1 MAPRENSMTWTTQD
15 FMTPKNTL
23 SPGITC
29 RSYAPADR
37 VRLGTGIANRYSD
50 CVAGGRNLAWRAQQ
64 GDLRCPFSNTSAK
77 IAGMNSRRW
86 SAATA
91 NRSFAR
97 NAAAITW
104 PSVSPCQPLPRCA
117 AVPDRAPPRPCPR
130 WAAAAPPVSR
140 ACAAAADRPA
150 LETFDF
156 SSAHRPIPACRACL
170 SRSDSSNFTG
180 SDDYTRAAVR
190 NGRTTGQPVWNWTG
204 FRTMLLFAIVAPCC
218 ASFREPDSSHTRRLS
233 LTPLEYRSRLRPMD
247 KNRNR
252 G

>member
-1 MAPRENSMTWTTQD
+1 MYCPAHASATNGDM
-15 FMTPKNTL
+15 L

-29 RSYAPADR
+29 FGVRRDSPA
-37 VRLGTGIANRYSD
+37 RLGTDNANRYIGLI
-50 CVAGGRNLAWRAQQ
+50 VGGRNSARRTHH

-77 IAGMNSRRW
+77 IAGTNSRRW

-97 NAAAITW
+97 NAAAISW
-104 PSVSPCQPLPRCA
+104 PSGSRCRPQPRYA
-117 AVPDRAPPRPCPR
+117 AVPGQAPLRPCPQ
-130 WAAAAPPVSR
+130 WAAAGRPVSR
-140 ACAAAADRPA
+140 ACAAAADRRA
-150 LETFDF
+150 LVTFDF
-156 SSAHRPIPACRACL
+156 SSAHRPTPACRGCL

-180 SDDYTRAAVR
+180 SDDYTPTAVR
-190 NGRTTGQPVWNWTG
+190 NGRTAGQPVWNWTG

-218 ASFREPDSSHTRRLS
+218 ASFREPDSSLTRRLS